1 VSTPHIARLVGD
13 IGTLMLAGPLYVGA
27 GLAMA
32 PLCILR
38 PPSATAL
45 RRSQRGAVLIA
56 TAGLRWGIDNKVTA
70 RIDHP
75 RPRHI
80 TLLHEGLAAGA
91 ANLVLGIAMSRAT
104 WPSGST
110 VLTSLLID
118 GVGYGL
124 SITLWVTRARYL
136 GATRG
141 QVILATAPFIG
152 AIVAW
157 RIGVAT
163 DSTAARALVRAHVHE
178 VLREMVHL

>member
-1 VSTPHIARLVGD
+1 
-13 IGTLMLAGPLYVGA
+13 
-27 GLAMA
+27 
-32 PLCILR
+32 
-38 PPSATAL
+38 
-45 RRSQRGAVLIA
+45 
-56 TAGLRWGIDNKVTA
+56 
-70 RIDHP
+70 
-75 RPRHI
+75 
-80 TLLHEGLAAGA
+80 
-91 ANLVLGIAMSRAT
+91 VLGIAMSRAT